1 MNVHQAHVNEQITTF
16 SELEKVIRQVTTETR
31 VIDMHT
37 HLYAEAFN
45 EHLLWGIDE
54 LLQYHYLT
62 AEFFRHTDMT
72 YDEYWM
78 LDNASR
84 AEAVWQTLFVDR
96 SPLSEAASGVI
107 TALNRLGL
115 SPTQY
120 GRDLNAYRAALAAKS
135 TSQQIDDVLE
145 VAKIERIVMTND
157 PFDAKEREV
166 WQASRGKSDARF
178 DAALRI
184 DKLLLDWPAAAQDLR
199 VQGYLVEDDASAPST
214 LQEVRRF
221 LKDWALRMDA
231 LYLMVSLP
239 GDAGYEHN
247 KAASV
252 TSSSLTILLDGAVV
266 PVCLELGLP
275 LALMIG
281 VRRQVNP
288 LLRLAGDMSMR
299 SDLSLLEGI
308 AKRYTNLEL
317 LITVLARENQHE
329 LTVLSRKFRNITLFG
344 CWWFL
349 HTESMIR
356 ELTAFRVELL
366 GTSFIPQHSDCRVL
380 EQLINK
386 WDHSRGIIAD
396 ILISKYNRLLK
407 DGWGITEEEIRRDV
421 EAYFGGNFQRVL
433 DKAKQNRQ
441 LIQGT

>member
-1 MNVHQAHVNEQITTF
+1 MSANQTLHNRITSQ
-16 SELEKVIRQVTTETR
+16 SELETVIRRITTETR

-37 HLYAEAFN
+37 HVYAEAFS

-62 AEFFRHTDMT
+62 AEFFRHSDLS
-72 YDEYWM
+72 YDEYWS
-78 LDNASR
+78 LDGAGR
-84 AEAVWQTLFVDR
+84 AEAVWQTLFVER
-96 SPLSEAASGVI
+96 SPISEAASGVL
-107 TALNRLGL
+107 TALNRLGI
-115 SPTQY
+115 SPAKY
-120 GRDLNAYRAALAAKS
+120 GRDLNAYREALAAKS
-135 TSQQIDDVLE
+135 TSQQVNDVLE
-145 VAKIERIVMTND
+145 AAKVERIVMTND
-157 PFDAKEREV
+157 PFDAKERAV
-166 WQASRGKSDARF
+166 WQSGGGKSDSRF

-184 DKLLLDWPAAAQDLR
+184 DKLLLDWPAAAHDLR
-199 VQGYLVEDDASAPST
+199 EQGYMVEEDASVPST

-221 LKDWALRMDA
+221 LQDWALRMDA
-231 LYLMVSLP
+231 LYIMVSLP
-239 GDAGYEHN
+239 GDAVYTSGD
-247 KAASV
+247 ASNNL
-252 TSSSLTILLDGAVV
+252 SILLDGAVI

-288 LLRLAGDMSMR
+288 LLRLAGDMSMY
-299 SDLSLLEGI
+299 SDLGLLEGI

-329 LTVLSRKFRNITLFG
+329 LAVLSRKFRNITLFG

-356 ELTAFRVELL
+356 ELTEFRIELL

-386 WDHSRGIIAD
+386 WDHSRVIIAD
-396 ILISKYNRLLK
+396 ILISKYSRLFK
-407 DGWGITEEEIRRDV
+407 DGWELTEADISRDV
-421 EAYFGGNFQRVL
+421 EAYFGGTFLRVL
-433 DKAKQNRQ
+433 DNAKKNR
-441 LIQGT
+441 LSH

>member
-1 MNVHQAHVNEQITTF
+1 MSANQTLHNLITSQ
-16 SELEKVIRQVTTETR
+16 SELETVIRRITTETR

-37 HLYAEAFN
+37 HVYAEAFS

-62 AEFFRHTDMT
+62 AEFFRHSFLSC
-72 YDEYWM
+72 DEYWS
-78 LDNASR
+78 LDGASR
-84 AEAVWQTLFVDR
+84 AEAVWQTLFVER
-96 SPLSEAASGVI
+96 SPISEAASGVL

-115 SPTQY
+115 SPAKL

-135 TSQQIDDVLE
+135 TSQQVNDVLE
-145 VAKIERIVMTND
+145 AAKVERIVMTND
-157 PFDAKEREV
+157 PFDAKERAV
-166 WQASRGKSDARF
+166 WQSGSGKSDSRF
-178 DAALRI
+178 NAALRI
-184 DKLLLDWPAAAQDLR
+184 DKLLLDWPAAAHDLR
-199 VQGYLVEDDASAPST
+199 EQGYMVEEDASVPTT

-221 LKDWALRMDA
+221 LQDWALRMDA
-231 LYLMVSLP
+231 LYIMVSLP
-239 GDAGYEHN
+239 GDAVYTSGD
-247 KAASV
+247 ASNNL
-252 TSSSLTILLDGAVV
+252 SILLDGAVI

-288 LLRLAGDMSMR
+288 LLRLAGDMSMF
-299 SDLSLLEGI
+299 SDLGLLEGI

-317 LITVLARENQHE
+317 LVTVLARENQHE
-329 LTVLSRKFRNITLFG
+329 LAVLSRKFRNITLFG

-356 ELTAFRVELL
+356 ELTEFRIELL

-386 WDHSRGIIAD
+386 WDHSRVIIAD
-396 ILISKYNRLLK
+396 ILISKYSRLLK
-407 DGWGITEEEIRRDV
+407 DGWELTEADISRDV
-421 EAYFGGNFQRVL
+421 EAYFGGTFLRVL
-433 DKAKQNRQ
+433 DNAKKNR
-441 LIQGT
+441 LSAH

>member
-1 MNVHQAHVNEQITTF
+1 MSANQTLHNLITSQ
-16 SELEKVIRQVTTETR
+16 SELETVIRRITTETR

-37 HLYAEAFN
+37 HVYAEAFS

-62 AEFFRHTDMT
+62 AEFFRHSFLSC
-72 YDEYWM
+72 DEYWS
-78 LDNASR
+78 LDGASR
-84 AEAVWQTLFVDR
+84 AEAVWQTLFVER
-96 SPLSEAASGVI
+96 SPVSEAASGVL

-115 SPTQY
+115 SPAKL

-135 TSQQIDDVLE
+135 TSQQVNDVLE
-145 VAKIERIVMTND
+145 AAKVERIVMTND
-157 PFDAKEREV
+157 PFDAKERAV
-166 WQASRGKSDARF
+166 WQSGGGKSDSRF

-184 DKLLLDWPAAAQDLR
+184 DKLLLDWPAAAHDLR
-199 VQGYLVEDDASAPST
+199 EQGYMVEEDASVPST
-214 LQEVRRF
+214 LMEVRRF
-221 LKDWALRMDA
+221 LQDWALRMDA
-231 LYLMVSLP
+231 LYIMVSLP
-239 GDAGYEHN
+239 GDAVYTSGD
-247 KAASV
+247 ASNNL
-252 TSSSLTILLDGAVV
+252 SILLDGAVI

-288 LLRLAGDMSMR
+288 LLRLAGDMSMY
-299 SDLSLLEGI
+299 SDLGLLEGI

-317 LITVLARENQHE
+317 LVTVLARENQHE
-329 LTVLSRKFRNITLFG
+329 LAVLSRKFRNITLFG

-356 ELTAFRVELL
+356 ELTEFRIELL

-386 WDHSRGIIAD
+386 WDHSRVIIAD
-396 ILISKYNRLLK
+396 ILISKYSRLLK
-407 DGWGITEEEIRRDV
+407 DGWELTEADISRDV
-421 EAYFGGNFQRVL
+421 EAYFGGTFLRVL
-433 DKAKQNRQ
+433 DNAKKNR
-441 LIQGT
+441 LSAH

>member
-1 MNVHQAHVNEQITTF
+1 MSANQAQLHNQGI
-16 SELEKVIRQVTTETR
+16 SSQSGLEAVIRRMTTEAR

-37 HLYAEAFN
+37 HLYAEAFS

-54 LLQYHYLT
+54 LLHYHYLT
-62 AEFFRHTDMT
+62 AEFFRHTDLT
-72 YDEYWM
+72 YDEYWS
-78 LDNASR
+78 LDSASR

-96 SPLSEAASGVI
+96 SPISEAASGVL

-115 SPTQY
+115 SPAQY
-120 GRDLNAYRAALAAKS
+120 GRDLNAYRAAFAAKS
-135 TSQQIDDVLE
+135 ASQQVSDVLE
-145 VAKIERIVMTND
+145 AAKVQRIVMTND
-157 PFDAKEREV
+157 PFDSKERTV
-166 WQASRGKSDARF
+166 WQSGSGKSDPRF

-184 DKLLLDWPAAAQDLR
+184 DKLLLDWPAAAHDLR
-199 VQGYLVEDDASAPST
+199 GQGYAVEDDASAPAT
-214 LQEVRRF
+214 LQEVKRF
-221 LKDWALRMDA
+221 LQDWAVRMDA
-231 LYLMVSLP
+231 LYIMVSLP
-239 GDAGYEHN
+239 GDARY
-247 KAASV
+247 AAGDASH
-252 TSSSLTILLDGAVV
+252 TLTVLLDGAVI
-266 PVCLELGLP
+266 PVCLKLGLP

-288 LLRLAGDMSMR
+288 LLKLAGDMSMR

-329 LTVLSRKFRNITLFG
+329 LAVLSRKFRNITLFG

-356 ELTAFRVELL
+356 ELTEFRVELL

-386 WDHSRGIIAD
+386 WEYSRGILAD
-396 ILISKYNRLLK
+396 ILIHKYGRLLK
-407 DGWGITEEEIRRDV
+407 DGWELTEADISRDV
-421 EAYFGGNFQRVL
+421 EAYFGGTFLRVL
-433 DKAKQNRQ
+433 ENAKRNR
-441 LIQGT
+441 IAAP

>member
-1 MNVHQAHVNEQITTF
+1 MSANQTLHNLITSQ
-16 SELEKVIRQVTTETR
+16 SELETVIRRITTETR

-37 HLYAEAFN
+37 HVYAEAFS

-62 AEFFRHTDMT
+62 AEFFRHSDLS
-72 YDEYWM
+72 YDEYWA
-78 LDNASR
+78 LDGADR
-84 AEAVWQTLFVDR
+84 AETVWQTLFVER
-96 SPLSEAASGVI
+96 SPISEAASGVL

-115 SPTQY
+115 SPAKL

-135 TSQQIDDVLE
+135 TSQQVNDVLE
-145 VAKIERIVMTND
+145 AAKVERIVMTND
-157 PFDAKEREV
+157 PFDAKERAV
-166 WQASRGKSDARF
+166 WQSGGGKSDSRF

-184 DKLLLDWPAAAQDLR
+184 DKLLLDWPAAAHDLR
-199 VQGYLVEDDASAPST
+199 EQGYMVEEDASVSST

-221 LKDWALRMDA
+221 LQDWALRMDA
-231 LYLMVSLP
+231 LYIMVSLP
-239 GDAGYEHN
+239 GDAVYTSGV
-247 KAASV
+247 ASNNL
-252 TSSSLTILLDGAVV
+252 SILLDGAVI

-288 LLRLAGDMSMR
+288 LLRLAGDMSMY
-299 SDLSLLEGI
+299 SDLGLLEGI

-329 LTVLSRKFRNITLFG
+329 LAVLSRKFRNITLFG

-356 ELTAFRVELL
+356 ELTEFRIELL

-386 WDHSRGIIAD
+386 WDHSRVIIAD
-396 ILISKYNRLLK
+396 ILISKYSRLFK
-407 DGWGITEEEIRRDV
+407 DGWELTEADISRDV
-421 EAYFGGNFQRVL
+421 EAYFGGTFLRVL
-433 DKAKQNRQ
+433 DNAKKNR
-441 LIQGT
+441 LIAH

>member
-1 MNVHQAHVNEQITTF
+1 MSANQTLHNLITSQ
-16 SELEKVIRQVTTETR
+16 SELETVIRRITTETR

-37 HLYAEAFN
+37 HVYAEAFS

-62 AEFFRHTDMT
+62 AEFFRHSDLS
-72 YDEYWM
+72 YDEYWA
-78 LDNASR
+78 LDGADR
-84 AEAVWQTLFVDR
+84 AETVWQTLFVER
-96 SPLSEAASGVI
+96 SPISEAASGVL

-115 SPTQY
+115 SPAKL

-135 TSQQIDDVLE
+135 TSQQVNDVLE
-145 VAKIERIVMTND
+145 AAKVERIVMTND
-157 PFDAKEREV
+157 PFDAKERAV
-166 WQASRGKSDARF
+166 WQSGGGKSDSRF

-184 DKLLLDWPAAAQDLR
+184 DKLLLDWPAAAHDLR
-199 VQGYLVEDDASAPST
+199 EQGYMVEEDASVSST

-221 LKDWALRMDA
+221 LQDWALRMDA
-231 LYLMVSLP
+231 LYIMVSLP
-239 GDAGYEHN
+239 GDAVYTSGV
-247 KAASV
+247 ASNNL
-252 TSSSLTILLDGAVV
+252 SILLDGAVI

-288 LLRLAGDMSMR
+288 LLRLAGDMSMY
-299 SDLSLLEGI
+299 SDLGLLEGI
-308 AKRYTNLEL
+308 AKRYTKLEL

-329 LTVLSRKFRNITLFG
+329 LAVLSRKFRNITLFG

-356 ELTAFRVELL
+356 ELTEFRIELL

-386 WDHSRGIIAD
+386 WDHSRVIIAD
-396 ILISKYNRLLK
+396 ILISKYSRLFK
-407 DGWGITEEEIRRDV
+407 DGWELTEADISRDV
-421 EAYFGGNFQRVL
+421 EAYFGGTFLRVL
-433 DKAKQNRQ
+433 DNAKKNR
-441 LIQGT
+441 LIAH

>member
-1 MNVHQAHVNEQITTF
+1 MSANQTLHNRIASQ
-16 SELEKVIRQVTTETR
+16 SELETVIRRITTETR

-37 HLYAEAFN
+37 HVYAEAFS

-62 AEFFRHTDMT
+62 AEFFRHSDLSC
-72 YDEYWM
+72 DEYWA
-78 LDNASR
+78 LDGASR
-84 AEAVWQTLFVDR
+84 AEVVWQTLFVER
-96 SPLSEAASGVI
+96 SPISEAASGVL

-115 SPTQY
+115 SPAKL
-120 GRDLNAYRAALAAKS
+120 GRDLNAYREALAAKS
-135 TSQQIDDVLE
+135 TSQQVNDVLE
-145 VAKIERIVMTND
+145 AAKVERIVMTND
-157 PFDAKEREV
+157 PFDAKERAV
-166 WQASRGKSDARF
+166 WQSGGGKSDSRF

-184 DKLLLDWPAAAQDLR
+184 DKLLLDWPAAAHDLR
-199 VQGYLVEDDASAPST
+199 EQGYMVEEDASVPST

-221 LKDWALRMDA
+221 LQDWALRMDA
-231 LYLMVSLP
+231 LYIMVSLP
-239 GDAGYEHN
+239 GDAVYTNGD
-247 KAASV
+247 ASNNL
-252 TSSSLTILLDGAVV
+252 SILLDGAVI

-288 LLRLAGDMSMR
+288 LLRLAGDMSMY

-329 LTVLSRKFRNITLFG
+329 LAVLSRKFRNITLFG

-356 ELTAFRVELL
+356 ELTEFRIELL

-386 WDHSRGIIAD
+386 WDHSRVIIAD
-396 ILISKYNRLLK
+396 ILISKYSRLLK
-407 DGWGITEEEIRRDV
+407 DGWELTEADISRDV
-421 EAYFGGNFQRVL
+421 DAYFGGTFLRVL
-433 DKAKQNRQ
+433 DNAKKNR
-441 LIQGT
+441 LTAH